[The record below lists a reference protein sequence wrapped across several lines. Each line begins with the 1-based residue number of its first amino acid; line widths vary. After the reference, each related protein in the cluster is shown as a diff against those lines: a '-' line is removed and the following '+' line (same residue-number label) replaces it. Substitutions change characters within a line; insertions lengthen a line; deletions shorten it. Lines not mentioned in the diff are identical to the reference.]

1 MIGRSLRLG
10 SPWLHG
16 PSDGSGSSHGSGTK
30 NRGAYGAGRDSQQP
44 TAECKELKGLRVK
57 NQVLGEATDAETDG
71 EAAAVRGED
80 VAVSRAA
87 DPGEVAP

>member
-44 TAECKELKGLRVK
+44 TAECKESKGLRVK

-71 EAAAVRGED
+71 VVAVVRGDAAA
-80 VAVSRAA
+80 ASRAA
-87 DPGEVAP
+87 VPGVEEP